1 LHQATVVEKGG
12 AMKKQR
18 RRRRPDLGLD
28 GLDPKLITITPE
40 EILADLFYPAA
51 PAARGGPS
59 RRP

>member
-18 RRRRPDLGLD
+18 RRRRPDL

>member
-28 GLDPKLITITPE
+28 PKLITITPA